1 MLGSPTD
8 VLNQFYAMDARVVF
22 SAEPYCWPDQSLA
35 DQFPVTESRYKYLN
49 SGGYFVTIYSIIL
62 PHMRIVLIVAFYS
75 MLSCNQ
81 IVISVLKMFRLY

>member
-8 VLNQFYAMDARVVF
+8 ILNQFHAMDARVVF

-49 SGGYFVTIYSIIL
+49 SGGYLLLLIIL
-62 PHMRIVLIVAFYS
+62 FHSI
-75 MLSCNQ
+75 
-81 IVISVLKMFRLY
+81 